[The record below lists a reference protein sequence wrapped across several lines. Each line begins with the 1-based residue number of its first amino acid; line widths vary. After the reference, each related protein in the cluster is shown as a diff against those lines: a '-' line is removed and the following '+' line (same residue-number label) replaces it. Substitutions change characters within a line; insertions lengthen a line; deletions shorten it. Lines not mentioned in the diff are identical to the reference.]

1 MGGGG
6 KGERSQEEVNFPETE
21 GGSKI
26 VYFPGDKAT
35 RCVERKRDRENERKR
50 EREER
55 VKLRVRQGRVSFPTL
70 SERHVR
76 VPVQFYDV
84 IVY

>member
-1 MGGGG
+1 MERDRGRRGASGG
-6 KGERSQEEVNFPETE
+6 EVNFPETE

-26 VYFPGDKAT
+26 VYFPRDKAAPM
-35 RCVERKRDRENERKR
+35 CKGRKTER
-50 EREER
+50 EREGESTDY
-55 VKLRVRQGRVSFPTL
+55 VREGRVSFPTL

-76 VPVQFYDV
+76 VPVHFYDV